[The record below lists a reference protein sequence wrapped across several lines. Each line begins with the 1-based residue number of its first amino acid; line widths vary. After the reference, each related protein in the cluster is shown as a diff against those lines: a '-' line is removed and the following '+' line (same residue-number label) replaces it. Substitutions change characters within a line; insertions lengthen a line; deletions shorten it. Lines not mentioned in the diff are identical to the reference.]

1 MDNKIILEIPM
12 YICPKYDN
20 ATFDDLIMEYRDF
33 FIIEEYDSSN
43 IRKILL
49 ELVGEEY
56 YYKCCENII
65 NECIKIKKD
74 FNNVKYMEILA
85 EEDKMFYIKLKYGDV
100 IDHLMKKE
108 QNND

>member
-1 MDNKIILEIPM
+1 M

-20 ATFDDLIMEYRDF
+20 VKFDIILEYRGF
-33 FIIEEYDSSN
+33 FITEEYDYD

-65 NECIKIKKD
+65 DECIKIKKD
-74 FNNVKYMEILA
+74 FNNVTYMEISA
-85 EEDKMFYIKLKYGDV
+85 EEDKIFYITLKYGDV
-100 IDHLMKKE
+100 INHLIKKE